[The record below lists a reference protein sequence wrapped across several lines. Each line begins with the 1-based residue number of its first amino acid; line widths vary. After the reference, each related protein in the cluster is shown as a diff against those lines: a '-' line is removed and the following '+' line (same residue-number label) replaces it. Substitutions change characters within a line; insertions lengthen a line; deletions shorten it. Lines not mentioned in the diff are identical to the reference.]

1 MVVLIIWSWIIFFGI
16 GVVTALAESLASL
29 DPSSIPFPTVWQ
41 PKMYPDIIKCSPG
54 SETVWVENYIKGMV
68 YVYKISVVFR
78 LLFLNSLIWRSDTGM
93 LEWIRSLLLSLPTA
107 LREHWQGNTD
117 GGSCILSLW
126 CSYSAVDSGGI
137 ITIHRNFRVGALF
150 LELKSS
156 VWHKSL
162 ILKKWVFSVDIS
174 CAFPEKIHWKLMHIL
189 TFVFLSVSFSL
200 FVFYSKRFVL
210 IVLEIFVLAQ

>member
-162 ILKKWVFSVDIS
+162 ILKKMSFFCWYKLCIS
-174 CAFPEKIHWKLMHIL
+174 REDPLKIDAYLNICLPLCLSLCSYFTQNALSWLYWR
-189 TFVFLSVSFSL
+189 FLC
-200 FVFYSKRFVL
+200 
-210 IVLEIFVLAQ
+210 